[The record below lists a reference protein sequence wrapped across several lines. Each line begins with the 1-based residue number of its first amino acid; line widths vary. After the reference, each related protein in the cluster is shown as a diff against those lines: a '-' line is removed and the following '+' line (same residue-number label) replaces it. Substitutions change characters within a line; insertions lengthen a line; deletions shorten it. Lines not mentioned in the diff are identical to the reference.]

1 MDSNQILE
9 ETGCAELNDLVL
21 LCYDK
26 HKDWRKCQGEM
37 RAFKEC
43 FQKYNNNDLHR
54 KVENGKGANNFPP
67 DARG

>member
-43 FQKYNNNDLHR
+43 FQKYNNERHSTMEKAPTISR
-54 KVENGKGANNFPP
+54 PMQGADF
-67 DARG
+67 